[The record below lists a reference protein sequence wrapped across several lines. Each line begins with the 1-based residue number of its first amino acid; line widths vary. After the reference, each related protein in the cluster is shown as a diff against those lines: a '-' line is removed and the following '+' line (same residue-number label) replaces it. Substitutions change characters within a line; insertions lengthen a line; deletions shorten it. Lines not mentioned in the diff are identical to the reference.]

1 MKSSVADSS
10 KNVSVKSI
18 TDSGAR
24 NAFAQGL
31 VVPPEYG
38 DQPLRACVA
47 VALSRYF
54 EDLDGAAVE
63 GLYQIVLAEVEEP
76 LLKTVMRQMQGNQT
90 RAAELLGI
98 NRGTLRK
105 KLKQYGLD

>member
-1 MKSSVADSS
+1 MKSSVKDPS
-10 KNVSVKSI
+10 KDLSAKS
-18 TDSGAR
+18 TSDSGTR

-47 VALSRYF
+47 MALSRYF
-54 EDLDGAAVE
+54 DDLDGAAVE

-76 LLKTVMRQMQGNQT
+76 LLKTVMSQMQGNQT

>member
-1 MKSSVADSS
+1 MQHA
-10 KNVSVKSI
+10 
-18 TDSGAR
+18 
-24 NAFAQGL
+24 AQGL
-31 VVPPEYG
+31 SVSPEYG

-47 VALSRYF
+47 LAITRYF
-54 EDLDGAAVE
+54 QDLDGAAAE
-63 GLYQIVLAEVEEP
+63 GLYAMVLAEVEPP
-76 LLKTVMRQMQGNQT
+76 LLEAVMRQTQGNQT

>member
-1 MKSSVADSS
+1 MKRSIKDPSKDLSA
-10 KNVSVKSI
+10 KNVP
-18 TDSGAR
+18 DSEAR

-31 VVPPEYG
+31 AVPPEYG

-47 VALSRYF
+47 MALSRYF
-54 EDLDGAAVE
+54 DDLDGAAVE

-76 LLKTVMRQMQGNQT
+76 LLKTVMSQMQGNQT